1 MIRLPSFHY
10 FAPQTLAEAA
20 RMLADAGPGAMPV
33 SGGTDLY
40 PNMKRKQVTPPVVV
54 GLRGIREMNDVGKL
68 SDGSLSIGAGVTLTH
83 LAAHPLVREFCPAIG
98 DTALLIAS
106 PFLRNMGTL
115 GGNLCLDTRCHFLNQ
130 SPFWREAAGFCMK
143 AEGDVCRV
151 APGSARCWAI
161 TSADLPPLLI
171 AIGAQVRVVGVK
183 GERVLPLAELYRDD
197 GIEYLNRRPDEVVA
211 EITLPPLD
219 GTRAVYLKLR
229 RRGTFDFPALGV
241 AAALRL
247 EPDGRCADARIV
259 LGAITSRPLD
269 VPEARVLVG
278 QKVTEETIAALAAEI
293 TRQARPLH
301 LADYTLSYRKQ
312 MVAVYLTRAL
322 KQLTEQRES
331 DD

>member
-1 MIRLPSFHY
+1 MIRLPAFRY
-10 FAPQTLAEAA
+10 LAPQTLAEAA
-20 RMLADAGPGAMPV
+20 RMLAEAGPGAMPV

-40 PNMKRKQVTPPVVV
+40 PNIKRRQVTPPAVV
-54 GLRGIREMNDVGKL
+54 GLRRIREMHDVRKL

-83 LAAHPLVREFCPAIG
+83 LAAHPLVREFCPALG

-130 SPFWREAAGFCMK
+130 SPFWRKAVGFCLK

-171 AIGAQVRVVGVK
+171 ALGAQVRVVGVK

-219 GTRAVYLKLR
+219 GTRSVYLKLR

-247 EPDGRCADARIV
+247 EPDGRCAAAAIV
-259 LGAITSRPLD
+259 LGAVTSRPM
-269 VPEARVLVG
+269 VVAGAQMLVG
-278 QKVTEETIAALAAEI
+278 NPVTAEAIAALAGEI

-312 MVAVYLTRAL
+312 MVAVYVTRAL
-322 KQLTEQRES
+322 TLLTAQRKS

>member
-1 MIRLPSFHY
+1 VIRLPSFHY

-54 GLRGIREMNDVGKL
+54 GLRGIREMNDVRKL

-83 LAAHPLVREFCPAIG
+83 LAAHPLVREFCPAMG

-130 SPFWREAAGFCMK
+130 SPFWREALGYCMK
-143 AEGDVCRV
+143 AEGDICRV
-151 APGSARCWAI
+151 APSSPRCLAI

-171 AIGAQVRVVGVK
+171 ALGATVRLVGAN
-183 GERVLPLAELYRDD
+183 GERTLPLADLYQDD
-197 GIEYLNRRPDEVVA
+197 GIHYLHRAPDEVVA
-211 EITLPPLD
+211 EVTIPPLD
-219 GTRAVYLKLR
+219 GTRATYIKLR

-247 EPDGRCADARIV
+247 EPDGQCAAASIV
-259 LGAITSRPLD
+259 LGAVTSRPI
-269 VPEARVLVG
+269 VVAEAQTLVG
-278 QKVTEETIAALAAEI
+278 SKVTDESIAALAGEI

-312 MVAVYLTRAL
+312 MVAVYVTRAL
-322 KQLTEQRES
+322 KQLASEGGPVG
-331 DD
+331 